1 MKMFDKPVVE
11 NEGGLRPMKNE
22 QISVCIIG
30 TGRAGMIHA
39 KAVAQVPGARVAA
52 LSDSDKTRCQEG
64 ARQLGVRRLYED
76 YRKVMEDSSVDAV
89 IVATPTRL
97 HHDIVVSAAQAGKHI
112 LCEKPMAM
120 NVAQCEEM
128 IETAERHRVKLQIG
142 FMRRFDKG
150 FRRAKEAVQRGDIGE
165 VVLVKSL
172 THGPSTPKP
181 WQYDVGGSNG
191 PLAEVNS
198 HDIDTL
204 RWFTESEF
212 SRVYAIAGNYRC
224 PEARAEFPD
233 FYDNVSLVAS
243 FANGMQGFIDGAVS
257 VKYGY
262 DARLEVLGTEG
273 VLFVG
278 ELGDGSVAVC
288 RGHGEIE
295 RPAVASWRDLF
306 AEAYVAEDAAFVATV
321 RKDTKPQVDG
331 YDGMMAVKVVE
342 AGNQSIREGRPVCLN
357 EGTR

>member
-1 MKMFDKPVVE
+1 
-11 NEGGLRPMKNE
+11 MKNE

-30 TGRAGMIHA
+30 AGRAGMIHA
-39 KAVAQVPGARVAA
+39 QAIEQIPGARVVA
-52 LSDSDKTRCQEG
+52 LADSDKTLCRAG
-64 ARQLGVRRLYED
+64 GRQLGVKLLYED
-76 YRKVMEDSSVDAV
+76 YRKAMEDASVDAV

-120 NVAQCEEM
+120 NAAQCAEM
-128 IETAERHRVKLQIG
+128 IQTTGENRVKLQIG
-142 FMRRFDKG
+142 FMRRFDEG
-150 FRRAKEAVQRGDIGE
+150 FRRAKEAVHRGDIGE

-262 DARLEVLGTEG
+262 DARVEVLGTEG
-273 VLFVG
+273 ILFVG
-278 ELGDGSVAVC
+278 ELADGSVAVC
-288 RGHGEIE
+288 RGRGEIA

-306 AEAYVAEDAAFVATV
+306 ADAYVAEDAAFVTAV
-321 RKDTKPQVDG
+321 REDTEPGVDG

-357 EGTR
+357 NETQ

>member
-1 MKMFDKPVVE
+1 
-11 NEGGLRPMKNE
+11 MKNE
-22 QISVCIIG
+22 QVGVCIIG
-30 TGRAGMIHA
+30 AGRAGMIHA
-39 KAVAQVPGARVAA
+39 RAVAQLAGARVAA
-52 LSDSDKTRCQEG
+52 LVDSDVGLCREG
-64 ARQLGVRRLYED
+64 CRELGVGLSYGD
-76 YRKVMEDSSVDAV
+76 YREALEDAGIDAV

-97 HHDIVVSAAQAGKHI
+97 HHDIVVSAARAGKHI

-120 NVAQCEEM
+120 SVVQCAEM
-128 IETAERHRVKLQIG
+128 IRAAEENRVKLQIG
-142 FMRRFDKG
+142 FMRRFDRG
-150 FRRAKEAVQRGDIGE
+150 FQQAKEVVQQGDIGE

-172 THGPSTPKP
+172 TRGPSLPKR
-181 WQYDVGGSNG
+181 WQYDVGVSNG

-212 SRVYAIAGNYRC
+212 AHVYAIAGNYRC

-273 VLFVG
+273 ILFVG
-278 ELGDGSVAVC
+278 QLADGSVAVC
-288 RGHGEIE
+288 RRGGEIVQS
-295 RPAVASWRDLF
+295 AVASWRDLF
-306 AEAYVAEDAAFVATV
+306 AQAYMAEDEAFMACVRDDTEPVAT
-321 RKDTKPQVDG
+321 G

-342 AGNQSIREGRPVCLN
+342 AGNQAIQEGRPVYLN
-357 EGTR
+357 YEAR

>member
-1 MKMFDKPVVE
+1 
-11 NEGGLRPMKNE
+11 MKND
-22 QISVCIIG
+22 QVSVCIIG
-30 TGRAGMIHA
+30 AGRAGMIHA
-39 KAVAQVPGARVAA
+39 KAISQIPGAGVVALA
-52 LSDSDKTRCQEG
+52 DSDKALCQEG
-64 ARQLGVRRLYED
+64 CRQLGVARFYED
-76 YRKVMEDSSVDAV
+76 YRKAMEDASIDAV

-97 HHDIVVSAAQAGKHI
+97 HHDIVVTAAQAGKHI

-120 NVAQCEEM
+120 NGAQCTEM
-128 IETAERHRVKLQIG
+128 IQTAEKSRVKLQIG
-142 FMRRFDKG
+142 FMRRFDAG
-150 FRRAKEAVQRGDIGE
+150 FRRAKEVVLRGDIGE

-181 WQYDVGGSNG
+181 WQYDVGVSNG

-243 FANGMQGFIDGAVS
+243 FANGTQGFIDGAVS

-278 ELGDGSVAVC
+278 ELGDGSMAVC
-288 RGHGEIE
+288 RGRGEIV

-306 AEAYVAEDAAFVATV
+306 AEAYVAEDAAFVAAV
-321 RKDTKPQVDG
+321 REDTEPAVDG

-357 EGTR
+357 NDTQ

>member
-1 MKMFDKPVVE
+1 
-11 NEGGLRPMKNE
+11 MKNE

-30 TGRAGMIHA
+30 AGRAGMIHA
-39 KAVAQVPGARVAA
+39 RAIERIPGARVVA
-52 LSDSDKTRCQEG
+52 LADSDKTLCQAG
-64 ARQLGVRRLYED
+64 GRQLGVKLLYDD
-76 YRKVMEDSSVDAV
+76 YRKALADASVDAV

-120 NVAQCEEM
+120 NVAQCTEM
-128 IETAERHRVKLQIG
+128 IQAAEENRVKLQIG
-142 FMRRFDKG
+142 FMRRFDEE
-150 FRRAKEAVQRGDIGE
+150 FRRAKKAVQRGDIGE

-181 WQYDVGGSNG
+181 WQYDVSGSNG

-262 DARLEVLGTEG
+262 DARVEVLGTEG
-273 VLFVG
+273 ILFVG
-278 ELGDGSVAVC
+278 ELADGSVAVC
-288 RGHGEIE
+288 RGRGEIA
-295 RPAVASWRDLF
+295 RPAVSSWRNLF
-306 AEAYVAEDAAFVATV
+306 AEAYVAEDAAFVAAV
-321 RKDTKPQVDG
+321 REDTEPAVDG

-342 AGNQSIREGRPVCLN
+342 AGNQSIREGRPVCLDK
-357 EGTR
+357 ETQ

>member
-1 MKMFDKPVVE
+1 
-11 NEGGLRPMKNE
+11 
-22 QISVCIIG
+22 
-30 TGRAGMIHA
+30 
-39 KAVAQVPGARVAA
+39 
-52 LSDSDKTRCQEG
+52 
-64 ARQLGVRRLYED
+64 
-76 YRKVMEDSSVDAV
+76 
-89 IVATPTRL
+89 
-97 HHDIVVSAAQAGKHI
+97 
-112 LCEKPMAM
+112 MAM
-120 NVAQCEEM
+120 NVAQCNEM
-128 IETAERHRVKLQIG
+128 IEMAERHGVKLQIG

-150 FRRAKEAVQRGDIGE
+150 FRRAKEAVRRGDIGE

-224 PEARAEFPD
+224 PEAKAEFPD

-243 FANGMQGFIDGAVS
+243 FANGVQGFIDGAVS

-273 VLFVG
+273 VLFAG
-278 ELGDGSVAVC
+278 DLGDGSVAIC
-288 RGHGEIE
+288 TRKGEIE
-295 RPAVASWRDLF
+295 RPAVASWRELF
-306 AEAYVAEDAAFVATV
+306 AEAYVAEDAAFVAAV
-321 RKDTKPQVDG
+321 RDDAEPAVNG
-331 YDGMMAVKVVE
+331 HDGMMAVKVVD

-357 EGTR
+357 HQTQ